1 MLRGK
6 RSARGMGS
14 VVKKLI
20 PIPKNDGRRGPT
32 EIKDVRGEL
41 YPLVGEANEEAA
53 LRIETRL

>member
-1 MLRGK
+1 
-6 RSARGMGS
+6 MGS

-53 LRIETRL
+53 QRIETRL